1 MSNVRTQIRNS
12 QVKEVS
18 SGAIRPVRAPS
29 SSQGMSGHS
38 GDVKNDSA
46 PKQKR
51 ARLTEGEKLTLEAL
65 PILKKGD
72 VVEKLRSSPLKNKQ
86 VVEKRRVDKPP
97 LATKASK
104 KTKHSQEVV
113 RTN

>member
-1 MSNVRTQIRNS
+1 MCELDFVIL
-12 QVKEVS
+12 QVNEVS
-18 SGAIRPVRAPS
+18 SGAIQPVLAPS
-29 SSQGMSGHS
+29 SSQGISTLS
-38 GDVKNDSA
+38 GDAKKDSA

-86 VVEKRRVDKPP
+86 VAEKRRADKPP

-104 KTKHSQEVV
+104 KTKSWMELV
-113 RTN
+113 RTC